1 VKGVVISE
9 SLLWI
14 IQIATILVVVSLA
27 RQVGLLHLRLPIRGP
42 GPVDEAPQVG
52 TVVDV
57 PAKVATLR
65 SGETDLL
72 QPNHLTLVV
81 FVNSGCSICAP
92 ILQGLKPLMR
102 AEPQLVVIVA
112 VDGEPMDGL
121 QYVGRYG
128 FSDGVSSELLGPIDA
143 GGRPFAIVVDSVG
156 TVLAAGLPNTLE
168 QLEVLLADA
177 RRTQAVP
184 TMTSTGI
191 EALTIV
197 GSTTTDTKDARTT
210 AGATD
215 LGDRDGHA

>member
-1 VKGVVISE
+1 MNGVVISE

-27 RQVGLLHLRLPIRGP
+27 RQVGLLHLRLPNRGP
-42 GPVDEAPQVG
+42 GPVDQAPQVG
-52 TVVDV
+52 TTVDV
-57 PAKVATLR
+57 APKVATLR
-65 SGETDLL
+65 SREIDLL
-72 QPNHLTLVV
+72 QPDHLTLVV
-81 FVNSGCSICAP
+81 FVNSGCSICVP

-102 AEPQLVVIVA
+102 VERRLAVIVA
-112 VDGEPMDGL
+112 VDGEPKDGL

-128 FSDGVSSELLGPIDA
+128 FSDGVSSALLGPIDA
-143 GGRPFAIVVDSVG
+143 GGRPFAIVLDSVG

-177 RRTQAVP
+177 RHAQAVP
-184 TMTSTGI
+184 AETSTGI
-191 EALTIV
+191 ETFTIV
-197 GSTTTDTKDARTT
+197 GSATTDTKDARTT